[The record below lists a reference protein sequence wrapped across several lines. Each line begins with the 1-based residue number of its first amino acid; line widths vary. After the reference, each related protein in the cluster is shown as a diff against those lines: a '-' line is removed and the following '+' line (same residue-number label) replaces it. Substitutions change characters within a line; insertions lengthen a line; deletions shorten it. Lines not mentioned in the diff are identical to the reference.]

1 MRRIILAC
9 AITSVLSVPASAQSI
24 KDQLV
29 GTWRTVSC
37 TNSAQPIFCVKP
49 NVLLVYDAS
58 GHYVFINAPLGR
70 PKASGKPLTASPAE
84 EIKAIDQ
91 GFAANFRT
99 WTYNEA
105 DKTITIRVEG
115 AFFPNNE
122 GNEGKATVVSMTGD
136 ELKLTSSTGEAV
148 LRRVSK

>member
-1 MRRIILAC
+1 MRRVIIAC
-9 AITSVLSVPASAQSI
+9 AVSGVLGVPASAQSI

-37 TNSAQPIFCVKP
+37 TNSVQPIVCVRP
-49 NVLLVYDAS
+49 NVILVYDAS

-70 PKASGKPLTASPAE
+70 PKASGRPLTASPAE
-84 EIKAIDQ
+84 EIKAVDQ
-91 GFAANFRT
+91 GFAANFGT

-105 DKTITIRVEG
+105 DKTITTRVEG
-115 AFFPNNE
+115 AFLPNNE
-122 GNEGKATVVSMTGD
+122 GNEGKATVVSVTGD